1 MNFDADL
8 HVAMRKAIFEISV
21 PREPQVLFRIDH
33 VEGGGGDMMK
43 MLWFS
48 IRRIGRSC
56 RVISEHFM

>member
-33 VEGGGGDMMK
+33 VEGGGGRHDENVMVFYK
-43 MLWFS
+43 KN
-48 IRRIGRSC
+48 R
-56 RVISEHFM
+56 